1 MKRFSGEKVHSDH
14 IKRANMI
21 SNKKKTKNIKMK
33 RYYSISNSGFSSSE
47 QPYSQN
53 DESRDEDYCFQ
64 PPDFIFKL
72 FCMVESESLSPVE
85 WDESGE
91 NIRVYGSRAYLFKEK
106 FGLKTNKLES
116 IHRQLNNYGFQ
127 KISKNSEREFA
138 TFRHEKFIRG
148 RKDLLKY
155 VKKSIKT
162 DEEGKPIKRRR
173 KLKIQIQSQGSET
186 SLKSEI
192 YEMSEFFKNQISD
205 LKKNIRNLQEID
217 CMKTQEIVNLR
228 KKVTDLEETCTQ
240 KILSQ
245 DFEIEESCNYAS
257 FLSL

>member
-1 MKRFSGEKVHSDH
+1 
-14 IKRANMI
+14 
-21 SNKKKTKNIKMK
+21 MK
-33 RYYSISNSGFSSSE
+33 RYNSISSFGFSSPLQS
-47 QPYSQN
+47 N
-53 DESRDEDYCFQ
+53 ESRNEDDCIQ

-85 WDESGE
+85 WDESGV
-91 NIRVYGSRAYLFKEK
+91 NIRVYGSRACLFKEK

-173 KLKIQIQSQGSET
+173 KRKIQVQPQDSET

-192 YEMSEFFKNQISD
+192 YKMSEFFKNQIFD
-205 LKKNIRNLQEID
+205 LKENIRNLQEID
-217 CMKTQEIVNLR
+217 YVKSQEIVNLR
-228 KKVTDLEETCTQ
+228 KKVTDLEETCTK
-240 KILSQ
+240 KILTQ
-245 DFEIEESCNYAS
+245 GYEKEEGFHYAS

>member
-1 MKRFSGEKVHSDH
+1 
-14 IKRANMI
+14 
-21 SNKKKTKNIKMK
+21 MK
-33 RYYSISNSGFSSSE
+33 RYNSISSFGFSYPD
-47 QPYSQN
+47 QPDLQN
-53 DESRDEDYCFQ
+53 DESRDEDYCIQ

-138 TFRHEKFIRG
+138 TFRHGKFLRG
-148 RKDLLKY
+148 RGDLLKY

-162 DEEGKPIKRRR
+162 DEEGQPIKRRR
-173 KLKIQIQSQGSET
+173 KRKIQVQSQDSET

-192 YEMSEFFKNQISD
+192 YEMSEFFKKQIFD

-217 CMKTQEIVNLR
+217 RVKTQEIVNLR

-240 KILSQ
+240 KISSPGY
-245 DFEIEESCNYAS
+245 EIEEGFDYAS